1 MDAALLLALVTTVA
15 GARLKMLS
23 DAFAFEFGS
32 SRGSR
37 EKDTQLADFRQ
48 ALIDVGKDSR
58 QAATEQQQ
66 QSAGIAQQAIKVT
79 DQVVA
84 AGVEAVAA
92 GATAAQNLVASV
104 LRRDFVG
111 DLIEGQIQRAGLCF
125 VRRPGSD
132 ARAPAGLCGRSAR
145 AMRRLRKERA
155 VRGGRRRRA
164 TCRGER

>member
-84 AGVEAVAA
+84 
-92 GATAAQNLVASV
+92 SS
-104 LRRDFVG
+104 RRSPPV
-111 DLIEGQIQRAGLCF
+111 
-125 VRRPGSD
+125 
-132 ARAPAGLCGRSAR
+132 
-145 AMRRLRKERA
+145 
-155 VRGGRRRRA
+155 RRRRRTWLPACCDGISSA
-164 TCRGER
+164 T